1 MYNESHEYKPRKGI
15 EPFSSLHESDEIT
28 KYSTS
33 ARLQSS
39 FPPMM
44 NLFILLR
51 FSEPNPI
58 LDKSRKKGQ
67 VSFFFTRKGWSGD
80 EESTAGVPKGE
91 KSKINIGQVLCFLY
105 LSALVVIG
113 PSVR

>member
-58 LDKSRKKGQ
+58 LE
-67 VSFFFTRKGWSGD
+67 RKGKCLLWSGD